1 MKPHATLAAITVTL
15 TSMAPIA
22 LAHPDGHDGTP
33 APLHVDDSYD
43 ECFFDLHPEL
53 TQAEF
58 DEFAREGGVVM
69 HDLQLASAEAMRPGD
84 FEVSLDFSRTV
95 IDDSKGAWNNT
106 MSHPTSDHWLGH
118 TRAFPRLSARAGVS
132 RRVGVGVWGTL
143 DPRANY
149 GFLGMH
155 SKVTVVEQDD
165 ATPVSVAVRPTAV
178 ALLGPEEL
186 LVLDLGIDASVSRS
200 YKGLS
205 PYVVHAVP
213 GSRSSHSA
221 RRTPSASI
229 ASMSSNAW
237 AAATR
242 KRRWA
247 RMAPGR
253 SLLTTL
259 YAASFAANS
268 AHSAAT
274 GSAAARTRACS
285 SSSQT
290 RARKR
295 GR

>member
-205 PYVVHAVP
+205 PYVGLAAHTTAAFERSNDVDLDP
-213 GSRSSHSA
+213 G
-221 RRTPSASI
+221 T
-229 ASMSSNAW
+229 AW
-237 AAATR
+237 TTAAFAGL
-242 KRRWA
+242 A
-247 RMAPGR
+247 
-253 SLLTTL
+253 
-259 YAASFAANS
+259 YAWRGVRVAAHGEAGPLNVL
-268 AHSAAT
+268 
-274 GSAAARTRACS
+274 AARVGGAF
-285 SSSQT
+285 
-290 RARKR
+290 
-295 GR
+295 